1 MSEICL
7 EVGLFGAC
15 RVMGGN
21 GRAFEITG
29 VKQRALF
36 ALLATAPFGRR
47 SRSFLQETL
56 WGAACYDTGRQSLRR
71 ALSDIKAVMGESY
84 GSVISSTNSD
94 ITLNLAAVRFAGQP
108 GVGVFLEGLDVR
120 EPGFANWV
128 ASVRQNPG
136 QLDSLFRGSLAR
148 LRPASLPGVAVLP
161 FRTLGFGEIGS
172 ALGDWLAEEMSRNL
186 SRSRL
191 MAVTSHLSSRQ
202 FIKTGFDLA
211 GVRSRLKV
219 NYCLSGSI
227 RQSGDTAVVDLDLVD
242 LESSRI
248 LLTRQFSCAAR
259 NFTAEATTQ
268 SLTMVRAAA
277 AAIADTALA
286 ATAGRAP
293 VEIADH
299 QLLTA
304 GVGLMHR
311 PVLRDFARS
320 RQLIE
325 EALARAPDTPEVL
338 AWLAKWH
345 VFSVFNGW
353 SLDVEQDT
361 QRALDL
367 AARALDVSPDNAF
380 CLTID
385 GFAHSNLKRR
395 LDVAEQRYS
404 AALASNPN
412 EALCWLLK
420 GAMHTFK
427 DEAGPA
433 VEASEIARSLSPLDP
448 FSYYFDAHRAGAY
461 LCAGDYETAFSLAD
475 SAFTKNNRHLSS
487 LRIKIFAAYHAG
499 KDELLPE
506 LGRQLLQR
514 QPDLTIEAYT
524 RSHPSAGSAMGER
537 MKRALIA
544 ANIPQGV

>member
-1 MSEICL
+1 MTGYCL
-7 EVGLFGAC
+7 EISLFGAC
-15 RVMGGN
+15 RIVGADH
-21 GRAFEITG
+21 RAFEITG

-71 ALSDIKAVMGESY
+71 ALADIKAIMGESY
-84 GSVISSTNSD
+84 ARVISSTNSD
-94 ITLNLAAVRFAGQP
+94 ITLHLPAVRFAGQP
-108 GVGVFLEGLDVR
+108 GVGSFLEGLDIR
-120 EPGFANWV
+120 EPGFVSWAT
-128 ASVRQNPG
+128 AIRQNPG
-136 QLDSLFRGSLAR
+136 QLDSLFRTGMAR

-161 FRTLGFGEIGS
+161 FRAVGCGEDGF
-172 ALGDWLAEEMSRNL
+172 ALGDWLAEEMSRHL

-202 FIKTGFDLA
+202 FVRTGFDLA
-211 GVRSRLKV
+211 GVRSVLRV
-219 NYCLSGSI
+219 HYCLTGSI
-227 RQSGDTAVVDLDLVD
+227 RQSGNTLVIDADLVD

-248 LLTRQFSCAAR
+248 LLTRQFNCSARDFTSQAA
-259 NFTAEATTQ
+259 EQ
-268 SLTMVRAAA
+268 SLVMVRAAA
-277 AAIADTALA
+277 AAIADAALA
-286 ATAGRAP
+286 TTAGRTP
-293 VEIADH
+293 LEIADH

-304 GVGLMHR
+304 GVSLMHR

-353 SLDVEQDT
+353 SPDVAQET

-367 AARALDVSPDNAF
+367 AAHALDLAPDNAF

-395 LDVAEQRYS
+395 LDIAEHRYT

-412 EALCWLLK
+412 ESLCWLLK
-420 GAMHTFK
+420 GAMHTFR

-433 VEASEIARSLSPLDP
+433 VDASEIARSLSPLDP

-461 LCAGDYETAFSLAD
+461 LCAGDYETAYSLAT
-475 SAFTKNNRHLSS
+475 SAFAKNNRHLSS
-487 LRIKIFAAYHAG
+487 LRIKIFAAHHAG
-499 KDELLPE
+499 KDDHLPE

-514 QPDLTIEAYT
+514 QPDLTIEAYM
-524 RSHPSAGSAMGER
+524 RSHPSTGSAMGER

-544 ANIPQGV
+544 ADIPLGV